1 MIRPGLAYVLV
12 SILDTVIMPRLEGT
26 SVSRKDII
34 LDRVDIDMIR
44 SELVGL
50 SVQRL
55 DTMINTGLAGTSV
68 SRLDTMISSG

>member
-1 MIRPGLAYVLV
+1 MVRSGLAYILV
-12 SILDTVIMPRLEGT
+12 SILDTMIMPGLEGT
-26 SVSRKDII
+26 SVSRLDII

-55 DTMINTGLAGTSV
+55 DTMINTGLAGASV